1 MSLLSKVDVILP
13 SKRHYYIET
22 NRSQYE
28 HAHNPADLIVLEDIL
43 REMYPQYL
51 LAFSKVMRKVSGHR
65 FNMFVMKRD
74 LFDSYC
80 TWLFNVLF
88 ELENRIDYSKY
99 NAYNSRVFGFIGE
112 RLLDV
117 WIETNGIKYREQ
129 KVVFMVQ
136 NKEILIQRKQ
146 YTQKL
151 KSWLGQNDLVKIV
164 TGIRRCG
171 KSKLFLLFQNELL
184 QDKIATSQTIISIN
198 LEDVLQT
205 REIGLEYNNNGFLT
219 DYNKLL
225 DYITGKLIPNKTNFV
240 FIDEVQLLENWQL
253 AANALKLIE
262 NVDLY
267 LTGSNAYMFSGDLAN
282 SFGGRYVEIKMQPFS
297 FREYCEASKEI
308 ELKTIY
314 TKL

>member
-1 MSLLSKVDVILP
+1 MNLKIVIATHKKYWMPTDECYLPVHAGREGKEDIGYIGDNVGDNISSKNAFYCELTALYWAWRNLDADYVGLVHYRRYFVKGVHFSKTGKKKSVLKKSDFVSLLSKVDVILP

-129 KVVFMVQ
+129 KVAFMEHQ
-136 NKEILIQRKQ
+136 NWRVKGYNFIKRKIQ
-146 YTQKL
+146 
-151 KSWLGQNDLVKIV
+151 GGV
-164 TGIRRCG
+164 
-171 KSKLFLLFQNELL
+171 
-184 QDKIATSQTIISIN
+184 
-198 LEDVLQT
+198 
-205 REIGLEYNNNGFLT
+205 
-219 DYNKLL
+219 DY
-225 DYITGKLIPNKTNFV
+225 
-240 FIDEVQLLENWQL
+240 EE
-253 AANALKLIE
+253 
-262 NVDLY
+262 
-267 LTGSNAYMFSGDLAN
+267 
-282 SFGGRYVEIKMQPFS
+282 
-297 FREYCEASKEI
+297 
-308 ELKTIY
+308 
-314 TKL
+314 